1 MNGNEAPR
9 APVALVTGGNRG
21 IGLAIC
27 RGLARSGMSVLLG
40 GRSRERGEEAAEEL
54 REDGPKVRPVE
65 VDVADVGS
73 VDDCAKVVLGEF
85 GRLDVLVNNAGVYLE
100 DDVRGPLGLEDEVL
114 RRTLE
119 VNLHGPLR
127 TCRAF
132 VPGMVERG
140 YGRVVNVSS
149 DCGSIA
155 HMRPGGCTAAY
166 RVSKAALNAGEAATS
181 PNVKV
186 NATCPGWVSTHM
198 GLAEGN
204 PTRTPEQGADTA
216 VWLATLLEDGPTD
229 GFFQDRR
236 SLPW

>member
-1 MNGNEAPR
+1 MAER
-9 APVALVTGGNRG
+9 AALITGGSSG
-21 IGLAIC
+21 IGLAIA
-27 RGLARSGMSVLLG
+27 RLLGSEGYGLTVSARRPEKLEQAVEGLRGEGLDVEGVPANMVNEEDIVGLAERH
-40 GRSRERGEEAAEEL
+40 RER
-54 REDGPKVRPVE
+54 
-65 VDVADVGS
+65 
-73 VDDCAKVVLGEF
+73 F

-166 RVSKAALNAGEAATS
+166 RVSKAALNALTRLIAGEAAAS

-204 PTRTPEQGADTA
+204 PTRTPEQGADMA

-236 SLPW
+236 PLPW